1 MQRFLLLAS
10 LVSAWFTALGQTQSI
25 NQTTKDWISLSGD
38 PVPMTSGVIS
48 SFNHYNKQLLGTSYE
63 DSTFQAGNIRFY
75 GKVPGTRLD
84 SLLGVPM
91 RHDLLT
97 QQLEILAG
105 PNNIRVAQAPQV
117 RQFTIN
123 NRKLQAASYYV
134 NVREFRGEADV
145 LLGFFEVLTTGRA
158 TLLRY
163 PSAIIR
169 KSDYNVALSVG
180 NKDDALELK
189 QVWYVAKGPKA
200 VVFSPSKRAILS
212 LFADK
217 EADMTTY
224 LKTQKPD
231 LKSRAGLTALVAY
244 YNSLE

>member
-1 MQRFLLLAS
+1 MRLPLLLIAN
-10 LVSAWFTALGQTQSI
+10 LLLHVSAGAQVI
-25 NQTTKDWISLSGD
+25 NETTKDWIRLSGD
-38 PVPMTSGVIS
+38 PVPLTSGVIS
-48 SFNHYNKQLLGTSYE
+48 SFNHYNKRLLGTSYE

-75 GKVPGTRLD
+75 GKVPGTRID
-84 SLLGVPM
+84 SLTGVPM

-105 PNNIRVAQAPQV
+105 PNNIRVAEAPRV

-123 NRKLQAASYYV
+123 TPKLRTAAYYL

-189 QVWYVAKGPKA
+189 QAWYMAMGPKA
-200 VVFSPSKRAILS
+200 VAFTPSRKGILS

-217 EADMTTY
+217 EADMATY

-231 LKSRAGLTALVAY
+231 LKSRAGLLATVAY
-244 YNSLE
+244 YNSL

>member
-1 MQRFLLLAS
+1 MLWAVRMQA
-10 LVSAWFTALGQTQSI
+10 QPI
-25 NQTTKDWISLSGD
+25 NQTTKDWIQLSGD

-75 GKVPGTRLD
+75 GKVPGTRID
-84 SLLGVPM
+84 SLIGVPM

-123 NRKLQAASYYV
+123 NRKLQAPSYYI

-189 QVWYVAKGPKA
+189 QAWYVAKGPKA
-200 VVFSPSKRAILS
+200 VVFTPSKRAVLS

-217 EADMTTY
+217 EADMATY

-231 LKSRAGLTALVAY
+231 LKSRAALTALVAY